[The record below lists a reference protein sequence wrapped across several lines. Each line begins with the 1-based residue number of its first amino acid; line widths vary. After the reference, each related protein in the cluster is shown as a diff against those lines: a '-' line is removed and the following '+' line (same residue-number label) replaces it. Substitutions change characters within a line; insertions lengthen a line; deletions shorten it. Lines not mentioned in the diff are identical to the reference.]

1 MAGLLSALGKQFI
14 HFLMLLRR
22 ISCTCYLCRI
32 MDTLRARA
40 DSQHHT
46 AVFIDY
52 ENIHYYL
59 KNSFKEPPELGSYTS
74 EIVRNLRLKLEGEL
88 GLQVIVMNAYADF
101 ERVGGG
107 SLGALYL
114 MGIMSQNVLGTA
126 HKNAADMQMCIDLMQ
141 LLYTRSDMSTFVLV
155 AGDRDYIPVV
165 QHLKRLGRRVLV
177 AAFRDTLSGDLLEI
191 IGEQHFLDIQP
202 MLSEASREKLNEHK
216 AKEDAKKV
224 ELPKIAGPKVVG
236 RISLEGKVKER
247 STYRP
252 PAGLSTASTLS
263 PTPVAPPARIIT
275 QLTDGARECLACI
288 LNFIED
294 RRMPEPGI
302 TLLLRYLTD
311 EMPLLAN
318 WERKELL
325 EQLQFAGAITVI
337 QKPGYDYAFSVAVVN
352 YDHPAVQEMVH

>member
-1 MAGLLSALGKQFI
+1 
-14 HFLMLLRR
+14 
-22 ISCTCYLCRI
+22 
-32 MDTLRARA
+32 MDT
-40 DSQHHT
+40 QQHT

-59 KNSFKEPPELGSYTS
+59 KNNFKEPPELGSYTS

-107 SLGALYL
+107 SLGQLYL

-141 LLYTRSDMSTFVLV
+141 VVYTRSDMNTFVLV

-165 QHLKRLGRRVLV
+165 QHLKRSGRRVLV

-191 IGEQHFLDIQP
+191 IGEQNFMDIQP
-202 MLSEASREKLNEHK
+202 LLSEANRKKLDDHK

-224 ELPKIAGPKVVG
+224 ELPKIVGPKIVG

-247 STYRP
+247 
-252 PAGLSTASTLS
+252 PAYQRTQPMPA
-263 PTPVAPPARIIT
+263 PTITVAQPARIIT

-288 LNFIED
+288 MNFIEE

-325 EQLQFAGAITVI
+325 EQLQMAGAMTVV

-352 YDHPAVQEMVH
+352 YEHPAVQELMH

>member
-1 MAGLLSALGKQFI
+1 MEN
-14 HFLMLLRR
+14 
-22 ISCTCYLCRI
+22 
-32 MDTLRARA
+32 ARA
-40 DSQHHT
+40 TVTGVYHT

-59 KNSFKEPPELGSYTS
+59 KNTFKEPTELGSYTS
-74 EIVRNLRLKLEGEL
+74 EIVRNLRLKLEQEL

-141 LLYTRSDMSTFVLV
+141 LLYTRSDIQTFVLV

-165 QHLKRLGRRVLV
+165 QHLKRFGRRVLV

-191 IGEQHFLDIQP
+191 IGEQHFMDIQP
-202 MLSEASREKLNEHK
+202 LMSEASQAKLIEHRS
-216 AKEDAKKV
+216 KEDAKRV
-224 ELPKIAGPKVVG
+224 ELPKIAAPKVVG

-247 STYRP
+247 PAYRSAIQQQQSMP
-252 PAGLSTASTLS
+252 PAAA
-263 PTPVAPPARIIT
+263 PTPVPVPSRILT

-288 LNFIED
+288 LNFIEE
-294 RRMPEPGI
+294 RRMAEPGI

-325 EQLQFAGAITVI
+325 EQLQMAGAISVV
-337 QKPGYDYAFSVAVVN
+337 QRPGYDYAFSVAVVN
-352 YDHPAVQEMVH
+352 YEHPVVQEMAH

>member
-1 MAGLLSALGKQFI
+1 MESA
-14 HFLMLLRR
+14 H
-22 ISCTCYLCRI
+22 
-32 MDTLRARA
+32 
-40 DSQHHT
+40 HHT

-59 KNSFKEPPELGSYTS
+59 KNTFKEPAELGSYTS

-141 LLYTRSDMSTFVLV
+141 LLYTRSDMHTFVLV

-165 QHLKRLGRRVLV
+165 QHLKRFGRRVLV

-191 IGEQHFLDIQP
+191 IGEQNFMDIQP
-202 MLSEASREKLNEHK
+202 LLSEASFTKLKEHR
-216 AKEDAKKV
+216 AKEEAKKV
-224 ELPKIAGPKVVG
+224 ELPRIAGPKVVG
-236 RISLEGKVKER
+236 HIALDGKVKER
-247 STYRP
+247 PAFPRSQSSP
-252 PAGLSTASTLS
+252 MPAGTTIV
-263 PTPVAPPARIIT
+263 TPPSRIIT

-288 LNFIED
+288 LNFIEE
-294 RRMPEPGI
+294 RRMAEPGI

-325 EQLQFAGAITVI
+325 EQLQMAGAISVV

-352 YDHPAVQEMVH
+352 YEHPAVQELMH